1 MPVARYFLFVGGVLL
16 ALLVVIGSYAPQPP
30 VETAVNSG
38 ANTDSDKP
46 FIRINSERKW
56 PEAVVYDTTHPPAV
70 AAPVVAANIP
80 APAPEVSANARVR
93 EAYAQFQP
101 SDPKQMHSS
110 KQVQAQVQP
119 QQPPAAKIA
128 QSKPQPKR
136 RVARN
141 RMGPPMMMAAQQQQ
155 PRFGFF
161 FNNTW

>member
-16 ALLVVIGSYAPQPP
+16 ALLVVIGSYVPQPP
-30 VETAVNSG
+30 VETAVSTG

-56 PEAVVYDTTHPPAV
+56 PEAVVFDTTHPPAV
-70 AAPVVAANIP
+70 AAPVAVAANVP
-80 APAPEVSANARVR
+80 APAPEISANARVR

-101 SDPKQMHSS
+101 SNLKQMHSS

-119 QQPPAAKIA
+119 QPPVAKIA

-136 RVARN
+136 RVAKN
-141 RMGPPMMMAAQQQQ
+141 HMGPPMMLAAQQPQ
-155 PRFGFF
+155 PHFGFF
-161 FNNTW
+161 FNTW

>member
-16 ALLVVIGSYAPQPP
+16 ALLVVIGSYVPQPQ
-30 VETAVNSG
+30 VETAVNAG

-70 AAPVVAANIP
+70 AAPVAVATNVP
-80 APAPEVSANARVR
+80 APAPAISANARVR

-110 KQVQAQVQP
+110 KQVQAQM
-119 QQPPAAKIA
+119 QPPAAKMA

-141 RMGPPMMMAAQQQQ
+141 RMGPPMMLAAQQPQ

-161 FNNTW
+161 FNSTW

>member
-16 ALLVVIGSYAPQPP
+16 ALLVMIGSYVPQPP
-30 VETAVNSG
+30 VETA

-70 AAPVVAANIP
+70 AAPVAVAANVP

-110 KQVQAQVQP
+110 KPVQAQAQ
-119 QQPPAAKIA
+119 QQPPAAKMA

-141 RMGPPMMMAAQQQQ
+141 RMGPPMMLASQQ
-155 PRFGFF
+155 PQPHFGFF

>member
-1 MPVARYFLFVGGVLL
+1 MPVARYFLYVGGVLL
-16 ALLVVIGSYAPQPP
+16 ALLVVIGSYLPQPP
-30 VETAVNSG
+30 VETVVG

-56 PEAVVYDTTHPPAV
+56 PEAVVYDTAHPPAV
-70 AAPVVAANIP
+70 AAPAAVATNVP
-80 APAPEVSANARVR
+80 APAPEISANARVR

-101 SDPKQMHSS
+101 SDLKQIHPS
-110 KQVQAQVQP
+110 KQQVQP
-119 QQPPAAKIA
+119 QMPPPAAKVA
-128 QSKPQPKR
+128 QLKPQPKR

-141 RMGPPMMMAAQQQQ
+141 RVGPPMVLAAQQ

>member
-16 ALLVVIGSYAPQPP
+16 ALLFVIGSYLPQPP
-30 VETAVNSG
+30 VETVVG

-56 PEAVVYDTTHPPAV
+56 PEAVVYDTTHPPVV
-70 AAPVVAANIP
+70 AAPVAIAVNVP
-80 APAPEVSANARVR
+80 APAPVISPNARVR

-101 SDPKQMHSS
+101 SDLKQVHSS
-110 KQVQAQVQP
+110 KQT
-119 QQPPAAKIA
+119 QPPAAKVA
-128 QSKPQPKR
+128 QLKPQPKR
-136 RVARN
+136 RVAKN
-141 RMGPPMMMAAQQQQ
+141 RMGPPMVLAAQQ

>member
-1 MPVARYFLFVGGVLL
+1 MPVARYFLYVGGVLL
-16 ALLVVIGSYAPQPP
+16 ALLFVIGSYAPQPP
-30 VETAVNSG
+30 VETA

-56 PEAVVYDTTHPPAV
+56 PEAVVFDTTHPPAV
-70 AAPVVAANIP
+70 AAPVAVAANVP
-80 APAPEVSANARVR
+80 APAPEISANARVR

-110 KQVQAQVQP
+110 KPVQAQAQQP
-119 QQPPAAKIA
+119 PPAAKMA

-141 RMGPPMMMAAQQQQ
+141 RMGPPMMLASQQ
-155 PRFGFF
+155 PQPHFGFF